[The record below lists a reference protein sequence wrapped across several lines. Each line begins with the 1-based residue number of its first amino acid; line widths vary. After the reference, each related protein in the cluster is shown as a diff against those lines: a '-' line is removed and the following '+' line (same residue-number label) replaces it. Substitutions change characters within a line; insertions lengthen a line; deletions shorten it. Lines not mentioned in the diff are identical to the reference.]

1 MIKPHGSDELNPLY
15 VQDDAARAALTAEA
29 ETLPSVVIS
38 SAGAA
43 KDDAPSAGQD
53 VADTLNDAQQRAKD
67 VEATLEEKKKA
78 LDEELDE
85 ADD

>member
-1 MIKPHGSDELNPLY
+1 MKFWILALSLFILGCSSGESGSS
-15 VQDDAARAALTAEA
+15 AEA
-29 ETLPSVVIS
+29 
-38 SAGAA
+38 A
-43 KDDAPSAGQD
+43 KEDAPTEGQD

>member
-1 MIKPHGSDELNPLY
+1 MKFWILALSLFILGCGSGE
-15 VQDDAARAALTAEA
+15 
-29 ETLPSVVIS
+29 SGS
-38 SAGAA
+38 SADAA

-53 VADTLNDAQQRAKD
+53 IADTLNDAQQRAKD
-67 VEATLEEKKKA
+67 VEATLEEKKNA

>member
-1 MIKPHGSDELNPLY
+1 MKYWILAMSLFIMSCGSSESGSSA
-15 VQDDAARAALTAEA
+15 DAAKE
-29 ETLPSVVIS
+29 
-38 SAGAA
+38 
-43 KDDAPSAGQD
+43 DAPTVGQD

-67 VEATLEEKKKA
+67 VEATLEEKKNA

>member
-1 MIKPHGSDELNPLY
+1 MKYWILAMSLFVVGCGSGDSGN
-15 VQDDAARAALTAEA
+15 
-29 ETLPSVVIS
+29 
-38 SAGAA
+38 SADAA
-43 KDDAPSAGQD
+43 KDDTPTVGQD
-53 VADTLNDAQQRAKD
+53 VADTLNDAQQAAKD